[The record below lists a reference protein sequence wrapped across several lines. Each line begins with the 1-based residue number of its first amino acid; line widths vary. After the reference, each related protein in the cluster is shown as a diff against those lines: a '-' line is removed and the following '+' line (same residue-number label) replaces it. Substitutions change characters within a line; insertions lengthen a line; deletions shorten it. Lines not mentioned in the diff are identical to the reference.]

1 MNNERLAKLNSYV
14 SNREVAEKN
23 KAEMIELDVQEKLVI
38 LDSYADRI
46 REIVEVAKFCLAHN
60 IEIGQDLRGM
70 NFSTSIKHPND
81 FFADSWF
88 HFIGII
94 CNHPSYSVYE
104 PIGVGVREGGANGD
118 TDLIVTESGV
128 ISYNKAYGHFKYDY
142 ERFVKNF
149 DEFEKRFL
157 DYIDNLKIA

>member
-1 MNNERLAKLNSYV
+1 MTNERLAKLNSFI

-23 KAEMIELDVQEKLVI
+23 EVERKELEMQEKLII

-46 REIVEVAKFCLAHN
+46 KEVVEVAKFCLDHE
-60 IEIGQDLRGM
+60 IEIGQGLRGM
-70 NFSTSIKHPND
+70 NFSTSTKHPND

-128 ISYNKAYGHFKYDY
+128 VSYNKVYGHFNYDY
-142 ERFVKNF
+142 EKFVKNF
-149 DEFEKRFL
+149 DEFEERFFK
-157 DYIDNLKIA
+157 YIDSLSA